1 MLMLSS
7 ATRNRHGCVLCEE
20 EVLRCL
26 FDGQSNKAI
35 GALLFV
41 SVDTVKTH
49 LKRIYSKLVP
59 IRETG
64 ELAPAGATPVH
75 SGAVPN
81 TRTVVQAAPR
91 RVRTSGSLGSAADG
105 DPDPAPVSVPGTP
118 EHASPKEFQF
128 RRCLASVSR
137 FADTTEAQT

>member
-49 LKRIYSKLVP
+49 LKRIYSKL
-59 IRETG
+59 
-64 ELAPAGATPVH
+64 GATDRNH
-75 SGAVPN
+75 AVA
-81 TRTVVQAAPR
+81 RAR
-91 RVRTSGSLGSAADG
+91 EIGMRG
-105 DPDPAPVSVPGTP
+105 
-118 EHASPKEFQF
+118 HA
-128 RRCLASVSR
+128 
-137 FADTTEAQT
+137 